1 MNYDSLKLSGKN
13 VLVLGLGDTGM
24 SCARWLAARGARVS
38 VADSRAAPPRAAHLA
53 EWLPQVPLF
62 TGPFNDAQLQAA
74 DMLVVSPGVPLAE
87 PAVAR
92 AMAAGIEVAGDVELF
107 ARAIHAINAERAA
120 ATPPNGP
127 MRVIAITG
135 SNGKSTVTAMC
146 GDMCRIAGLT
156 ACVAGNIGLP
166 VLDALYEIEQ
176 GTAPAPQVW
185 VLELSS
191 FQLETTT
198 CLDAD
203 AATVLNVTE
212 DHMDRYPDMETYAAA
227 KARIFDGEGVQV
239 VNRDDARS
247 FAMARTG
254 RHVVSFGLDRCPKGE
269 NFGLCEDEL
278 CLGGDMLMPLSVLPV
293 AGLHN
298 AANALAALALTRAL
312 GLPMEA
318 LLRGLLH
325 FKGLPHRV
333 EKVAEIEGVTYYDD
347 SKGTNVGAT
356 EAALYGLGA
365 RKAVVILG
373 GDGKGQD
380 FSPLKA
386 AVAANARAVVL
397 IGRDAPLIAAA
408 IAGSGVDT
416 YPAGSLPDAVAQAQ
430 RLAYSGDAVL
440 LSPACASFDMFRNY
454 VHRAEVFID
463 AVNRLAA
470 ERAAQPSG
478 ETTNQSTKPA
488 SGQVDGHPQPSPA
501 GGGGGNRALR
511 APKAF

>member
-1 MNYDSLKLSGKN
+1 MNYDSLNLSGKQI
-13 VLVLGLGDTGM
+13 LVLGLGDTGL
-24 SCARWLAARGARVS
+24 SCARWLAARGAQVS
-38 VADSRAAPPRAAHLA
+38 VADSRAAPPHAARLA
-53 EWLPQVPLF
+53 EWLPQVPVF
-62 TGPFNDAQLQAA
+62 TGPFDDARLQAA

-92 AMAAGIEVAGDVELF
+92 AMAAGVEAVGDVELF
-107 ARAIHAINAERAA
+107 ARAIQALNTQREH
-120 ATPPNGP
+120 P

-146 GDMCRIAGLT
+146 GDMCRMAGLFT
-156 ACVAGNIGLP
+156 SVAGNIGLP

-176 GTAPAPQVW
+176 GSAPAPQVW

-191 FQLETTT
+191 FQLETTKS
-198 CLDAD
+198 LNAN

-212 DHMDRYPDMETYAAA
+212 DHMDRYPDMDAYAAA
-227 KARIFDGEGVQV
+227 KARIFGGDGVQV

-247 FAMARTG
+247 LAMALPG
-254 RHVVSFGLDRCPKGE
+254 RQVVSFGLDRCPKNE

-278 CLGGDMLMPLSVLPV
+278 CLGGDMLMPLSALPV

-312 GLPMEA
+312 GLPMEP
-318 LLRGLLH
+318 LLRGLAH

-333 EKVAEIEGVTYYDD
+333 EKVAEIDGVTYYDD

-356 EAALYGLGA
+356 EAALYGLGD

-397 IGRDAPLIAAA
+397 IGRDASLIGAA
-408 IAGSGVDT
+408 IAGSGIDT
-416 YPAGSLPDAVAQAQ
+416 YPAASLPDAVAQAQ
-430 RLAYSGDAVL
+430 RLAHPGDAVL

-463 AVNRLAA
+463 AVKKLAA
-470 ERAAQPSG
+470 ERAA
-478 ETTNQSTKPA
+478 N
-488 SGQVDGHPQPSPA
+488 
-501 GGGGGNRALR
+501 
-511 APKAF
+511 

>member
-1 MNYDSLKLSGKN
+1 MNYDSLDLSGKN
-13 VLVLGLGDTGM
+13 VLVLGLGDTGL

-38 VADSRAAPPRAAHLA
+38 VADSRTAPPHAARLA
-53 EWLPQVPLF
+53 EWLPQTPLF
-62 TGPFNDAQLQAA
+62 TGPFDDTRLQAA

-92 AMAAGIEVAGDVELF
+92 AMAAGVEAVGDVELF
-107 ARAIHAINAERAA
+107 ARAIHAINLERA
-120 ATPPNGP
+120 TSTHSNGS

-156 ACVAGNIGLP
+156 TCVAGNIGLP

-176 GTAPAPQVW
+176 GIAPTPQVW

-198 CLDAD
+198 RLNAD
-203 AATVLNVTE
+203 AATVLNVSE
-212 DHMDRYPDMETYAAA
+212 DHMDRYPDMDAYAAA
-227 KARIFDGEGVQV
+227 KARIYDGDGVQV

-247 FAMARTG
+247 LAMAQPG
-254 RHVVSFGLDRCPKGE
+254 RHVVSFGLDRCPSGE

-278 CLGGDMLMPLSVLPV
+278 CLGGDMLMPLSALPV
-293 AGLHN
+293 TGLHN

-312 GLPMEA
+312 DLPMEA

-356 EAALYGLGA
+356 EAALYGLGT

-386 AVAANARAVVL
+386 AVEANARAVVL
-397 IGRDAPLIAAA
+397 IGRDAQLIAAA
-408 IAGSGVDT
+408 IAGSGVDVSR
-416 YPAGSLPDAVAQAQ
+416 AASLSDAVAQAQ
-430 RLAYSGDAVL
+430 RLAHAGDAVL

-454 VHRAEVFID
+454 VHRAEVFVD
-463 AVNRLAA
+463 AVNKLAA
-470 ERAAQPSG
+470 ERTA
-478 ETTNQSTKPA
+478 N
-488 SGQVDGHPQPSPA
+488 
-501 GGGGGNRALR
+501 
-511 APKAF
+511 